1 MEQDLTPPVDTA
13 YVQAL
18 ILPAGTRQH
27 YIAPVQ
33 VNARVGPNGAVRWA
47 PEFDHSLELGVTPS
61 SIVNLE
67 GFGGSVLRFPF
78 HIFFRSTFMNDGSHI
93 NASVQ
98 SITQGGAAHRWAGNV
113 VVLKYHGSR
122 REKYRDLEIT
132 DIAVVAHFFLRYPNI
147 M

>member
-1 MEQDLTPPVDTA
+1 MERDLAPPVETA

-18 ILPAGTRQH
+18 ILPAGTTRH

-33 VNARVGPNGAVRWA
+33 VNARAGSNSTIRWA
-47 PEFDHSLELGVTPS
+47 PEFDRSLELGCTPA
-61 SIVNLE
+61 SIINLE
-67 GFGGSVLRFPF
+67 GFGGSTLRFPF
-78 HIFFRSTFMNDGSHI
+78 HIFFRSTFMKDGSQI
-93 NASVQ
+93 NESVQ

-132 DIAVVAHFFLRYPNI
+132 DIAVIAHFFLRYPNV